1 MGSNPIIP
9 IFEACW
15 GSSRIK
21 NKKKNKMAV
30 EYYKILIDIFVI
42 FVVSVILFGL
52 SYFLILKQY
61 DVEKVSTYECGF
73 DPFSDSREVFEVR
86 FYLVAILFTIFD
98 LEIMFLFPWSVS
110 LFCLDY
116 FGLVAMF
123 LFLFILIVGFL
134 YEWMKGALD
143 WE

>member
-1 MGSNPIIP
+1 MVI
-9 IFEACW
+9 
-15 GSSRIK
+15 
-21 NKKKNKMAV
+21 

-42 FVVSVILFGL
+42 FIISVVLFSL

-116 FGLVAMF
+116 FGLAAMF
-123 LFLFILIVGFL
+123 LFLFVLIIGFL
-134 YEWMKGALD
+134 YEWLKGALD